1 MNHRHMYLSMN
12 RHAVRGAMP
21 RCFGGDGTN
30 VSELVV
36 ACQVPFDIM
45 LSEQVFAWRMVFLLI
60 RGRRMS
66 TLSPSI
72 DKQQHQAYHAQAD
85 ASPGEEATV

>member
-1 MNHRHMYLSMN
+1 MN
-12 RHAVRGAMP
+12 RHAVRGAMLDVSVS
-21 RCFGGDGTN
+21 DGTN

-45 LSEQVFAWRMVFLLI
+45 LSEKIFAWRMVFLLI
-60 RGRRMS
+60 RGPRMS

-72 DKQQHQAYHAQAD
+72 HKQQHQAHHAQAD